1 MKEYIK
7 PFIEDEDIELEEI
20 CGVTSG
26 GEGNVNTS
34 GDTGSVTEI
43 WPTQP

>member
-7 PFIEDEDIELEEI
+7 PFIKDEDIELEDVI
-20 CGVTSG
+20 AASNG
-26 GEGNVNTS
+26 GEGDVDTS
-34 GDTGSVTEI
+34 GQEKSVTDI